1 MSPLLLMQNM
11 ATIAE
16 KTRRAPTIIP
26 ASDPLDK
33 LLVELDPLELE
44 DSTEDVGERVE
55 EANTEDDGLNVGRV
69 VGDRVVGCGVGDVEG
84 REDLGCGVG
93 RREDR
98 ALGLSVRG
106 DRVGAKDVG
115 WDVPPAQEAPE
126 YGRKVG

>member
-33 LLVELDPLELE
+33 LLLELDPLELE

-55 EANTEDDGLNVGRV
+55 EAKTEDDGLNVGRV
-69 VGDRVVGCGVGDVEG
+69 VGD
-84 REDLGCGVG
+84 
-93 RREDR
+93 
-98 ALGLSVRG
+98 
-106 DRVGAKDVG
+106 
-115 WDVPPAQEAPE
+115 
-126 YGRKVG
+126 